1 MECPTCGADEV
12 IEIRQK
18 LADGTELQFC
28 SCHRCDQKWWDRDGE
43 QLELADVLRLTREA
57 AS

>member
-1 MECPTCGADEV
+1 MECPTCAADEV

-18 LADGTELQFC
+18 LPDGTELQFC

-43 QLELADVLRLTREA
+43 HLDLQAVLKLTRN
-57 AS
+57 STP